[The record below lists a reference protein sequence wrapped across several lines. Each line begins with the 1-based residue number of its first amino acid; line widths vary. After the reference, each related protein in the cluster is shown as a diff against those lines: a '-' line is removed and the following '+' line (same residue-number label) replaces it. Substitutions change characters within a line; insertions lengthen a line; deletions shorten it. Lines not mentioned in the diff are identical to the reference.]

1 MHTETFTVDNIKCG
15 GCASQIERKL
25 GQIDGVASVTVSVEE
40 GLVVLQTDEKTDG
53 QASES
58 SLDAARAQL
67 ASMGYPVTGTV
78 SGLSALGAKAKSFV
92 SCAIG
97 KTGSRS
103 SD

>member
-40 GLVVLQTDEKTDG
+40 GLVVLQTDE
-53 QASES
+53 QAAEN

-67 ASMGYPVTGTV
+67 ASMGYPVSGSV

-97 KTGSRS
+97 KSGSRS